1 MKLAPGFDEIFAVMA
16 AASVGEAAA
25 RVALPDEPQPEDLA
39 TRFAIALNLLLDDH
53 AQRSTELKAQLETV
67 QRQQRAIMELST
79 PLLEIRSRLLILP
92 IIGSVDSDR
101 ARQINESLLQA
112 IRLHRA
118 KAIVVDITGLPVMDS
133 DVAGYL
139 MQSIKASRLM
149 GAEVFLSGISSAV
162 AQALVDLGEE
172 LATVRTFGNLKAALD
187 EAEMV
192 IGNKR

>member
-53 AQRSTELKAQLETV
+53 AQRSAELKAQLETV

-192 IGNKR
+192 IRNKR

>member
-53 AQRSTELKAQLETV
+53 AQRSAELKAQLETV
-67 QRQQRAIMELST
+67 QRQQKAIMELST

-192 IGNKR
+192 IRNKR